1 VRVDIVR
8 ATEIDDDIVTAFAQL
23 VPQLSATARPPTRD
37 SLAALVGSP
46 DATLLL
52 ARDPGIVG
60 TATLTLYRIP
70 TGTNARIDD
79 VIVDLASRRR
89 GIGEA
94 LTVEAIRIAR
104 AANARSISLTS
115 RPDREAANRLYRRLG
130 FVPIE
135 TNVYRFPL

>member
-1 VRVDIVR
+1 MDIVR
-8 ATEIDDDIVTAFAQL
+8 ALEIDDDIVSAFARL
-23 VPQLSATARPPTRD
+23 VPQLSTTAGPPTRD

-52 ARDPGIVG
+52 ARDPDIVG

-79 VIVDLASRRR
+79 VIVDHAARGR

-104 AANARSISLTS
+104 LASARSVSLTS
-115 RPDREAANRLYRRLG
+115 RPDREAANRLYQRLG
-130 FVPIE
+130 FVRIE
-135 TNVYRFPL
+135 TNVYRFRL